1 MEEKAMLDSKL
12 TKIRDLIEQKEKIDT
27 ELAALINGTDKPR
40 RGRPAKDK
48 TEPGSV
54 VESE

>member
-1 MEEKAMLDSKL
+1 MLDSKL

-40 RGRPAKDK
+40 RGRPARDK